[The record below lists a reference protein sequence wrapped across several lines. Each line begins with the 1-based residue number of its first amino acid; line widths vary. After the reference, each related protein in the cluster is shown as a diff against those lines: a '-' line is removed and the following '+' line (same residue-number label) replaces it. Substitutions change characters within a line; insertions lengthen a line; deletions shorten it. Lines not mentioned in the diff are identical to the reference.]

1 MTRLTKILCNALL
14 LSLVLFFVHV
24 AVSILKGSDTAA
36 VYTTV
41 HITGAI
47 NRPGY
52 YQLPRAARVF
62 DAVQAAGGMTDAADD
77 NAINLAE
84 RLRDD
89 MKIVVPEKQAF
100 R

>member
-14 LSLVLFFVHV
+14 LALILFFVHV
-24 AVSILKGSDTAA
+24 AVSILKDSDTAA

-41 HITGAI
+41 QITGAI

-62 DAVQAAGGMTDAADD
+62 DAVQAAGGMTDAADA

-84 RLRDD
+84 RLQDG
-89 MKIVVPEKQAF
+89 MQIVVPENQAF

>member
-1 MTRLTKILCNALL
+1 MARLTKILCKALL
-14 LSLVLFFVHV
+14 LSLALFFVHV
-24 AVSILKGSDTAA
+24 AVSILKDSDTAA

-52 YQLPRAARVF
+52 YQLPKAARVF
-62 DAVQAAGGMTDAADD
+62 DAVQAAGGMTDTADD
-77 NAINLAE
+77 DAINLAE
-84 RLRDD
+84 RLQDD
-89 MKIVVPEKQAF
+89 MQIVVPEKQAF

>member
-1 MTRLTKILCNALL
+1 MARLTKILCNALL
-14 LSLVLFFVHV
+14 LSLVLLFVHV
-24 AVSILKGSDTAA
+24 AVSLLKDSDTAA
-36 VYTTV
+36 IYTTV

-47 NRPGY
+47 NRPGQ
-52 YQLPRAARVF
+52 YQLPKAARVF

-84 RLRDD
+84 RLQDD
-89 MKIVVPEKQAF
+89 MQIVVPEKHAF

>member
-1 MTRLTKILCNALL
+1 MARLTKILCNALL
-14 LSLVLFFVHV
+14 LALILFFVHV
-24 AVSILKGSDTAA
+24 AVSILKDSDTAA

-41 HITGAI
+41 QITGAI

-62 DAVQAAGGMTDAADD
+62 DAVQDAGGMTDAADD

>member
-1 MTRLTKILCNALL
+1 MRRLTKILFNALL
-14 LSLVLFFVHV
+14 LSLVLLFVHM
-24 AVSILKGSDTAA
+24 AVSILKDSDTAA
-36 VYTTV
+36 IYTTV

-52 YQLPRAARVF
+52 YQLPRATRVF